1 VGRTL
6 LSAAF
11 GVELDLESYL
21 ALGFQSLYAG
31 FVVTGSKIQNK
42 KIKSR
47 AAHKSVRSTLT
58 CLKLVGQVAAKEEN

>member
-21 ALGFQSLYAG
+21 ALGLQSLFADS
-31 FVVTGSKIQNK
+31 VVTGSKIQSK
-42 KIKSR
+42 KIKSK
-47 AAHKSVRSTLT
+47 AADNSVRSTLT
-58 CLKLVGQVAAKEEN
+58 A